1 VGYILAAA
9 LIDNLNKKR
18 EKEKDIILAVFL
30 LSIFG
35 ESFLDG
41 ICFEIWTKQKEKMN
55 VSDGSFLLYC
65 NCSFHPWMY

>member
-41 ICFEIWTKQKEKMN
+41 ICFEIWIKQKEKMN
-55 VSDGSFLLYC
+55 VSDGGLLLY
-65 NCSFHPWMY
+65 

>member
-35 ESFLDG
+35 ESFPKFIYFLPC
-41 ICFEIWTKQKEKMN
+41 IAVHEK
-55 VSDGSFLLYC
+55 
-65 NCSFHPWMY
+65 